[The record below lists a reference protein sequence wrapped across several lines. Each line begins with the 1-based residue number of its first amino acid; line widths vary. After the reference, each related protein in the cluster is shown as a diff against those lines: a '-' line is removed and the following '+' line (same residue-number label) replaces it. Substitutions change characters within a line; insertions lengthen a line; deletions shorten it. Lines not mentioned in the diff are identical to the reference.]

1 MIIIK
6 IKIAKKF
13 LSFKIHEK
21 SSTSWPQEKKF
32 HSRCS
37 IKIGIRVRIYRY
49 IWKSMANRRNEK
61 RLGCSPS
68 LVYGSGPLYAR
79 KIRRKF
85 GRCSA
90 IPNFYGAVTA
100 PPVIPTYASRTGGGS
115 STRGSKCWTPHT
127 RNNGAHLKTFTTP
140 SAAFMSRVNL
150 ANSTDSFVGTEC
162 IPWPFVVSSSSAPRD
177 KTTAQTAQQCDF
189 ETGIRKNSFLE
200 FIIKKYFPRYA
211 RLSCWINWSNEIC

>member
-1 MIIIK
+1 
-6 IKIAKKF
+6 
-13 LSFKIHEK
+13 
-21 SSTSWPQEKKF
+21 
-32 HSRCS
+32 
-37 IKIGIRVRIYRY
+37 
-49 IWKSMANRRNEK
+49 MAHRWNEK

-90 IPNFYGAVTA
+90 IPNFYGPLPLRQWYQPMQSNV
-100 PPVIPTYASRTGGGS
+100 SRRTGGS

-162 IPWPFVVSSSSAPRD
+162 IPWPFVVSSSSAAIKPR
-177 KTTAQTAQQCDF
+177 TNCLTMWL
-189 ETGIRKNSFLE
+189 RNRNSKE
-200 FIIKKYFPRYA
+200 FFCRIYY
-211 RLSCWINWSNEIC
+211 

>member
-1 MIIIK
+1 MK
-6 IKIAKKF
+6 NVSVVPHLWCTGLAPYT
-13 LSFKIHEK
+13 L
-21 SSTSWPQEKKF
+21 
-32 HSRCS
+32 
-37 IKIGIRVRIYRY
+37 VRY
-49 IWKSMANRRNEK
+49 EE
-61 RLGCSPS
+61 S
-68 LVYGSGPLYAR
+68 LAVVARFRIFMGPLPLRQWYQ
-79 KIRRKF
+79 
-85 GRCSA
+85 
-90 IPNFYGAVTA
+90 PM
-100 PPVIPTYASRTGGGS
+100 PVEQEGGS